1 LSWIIKDLWK
11 NLELRQSEYAN
22 FMNDD
27 DRITAYAIINR
38 IASDV
43 GTKWSVFIQL
53 NFPPGQSK
61 FGSSGLGSS
70 GLGSSGLG
78 SSGLGSSG
86 LGSSGLGHRN
96 LTMLV
101 FRDRKTFTNI
111 PESEVKH
118 AFDPLNPTAIDSTG
132 FGYEGFRVR
141 LSNGRIDCLPSG
153 VHLWCEI
160 TPEILG
166 VLDWLFANAYGIKQ
180 A

>member
-1 LSWIIKDLWK
+1 MSWIVKDLWK
-11 NLELRQSEYAN
+11 SLELRQSEYAN

-43 GTKWSVFIQL
+43 GTKWGVFLQL
-53 NFPPGQSK
+53 NFPPGQAS
-61 FGSSGLGSS
+61 FSPSS
-70 GLGSSGLG
+70 
-78 SSGLGSSG
+78 
-86 LGSSGLGHRN
+86 LGHKN

-101 FRDRKTFTNI
+101 FRDRKKFANVS
-111 PESEVKH
+111 ESEVKH
-118 AFDPLNPTAIDSTG
+118 AFDKLNPISINSAG

-141 LSNGRIDCLPSG
+141 LSDGRIDCLPGG

-160 TPEILG
+160 TLDVLR
-166 VLDWLFANAYGIKQ
+166 VLDWLFTNAYGFRP

>member
-27 DRITAYAIINR
+27 DRITAYEILNR

-43 GTKWSVFIQL
+43 GTKWGVFLQL
-53 NFPPGQSK
+53 NFPPGHA
-61 FGSSGLGSS
+61 SSSN
-70 GLGSSGLG
+70 
-78 SSGLGSSG
+78 
-86 LGSSGLGHRN
+86 LGHRD

-101 FRDRKTFTNI
+101 FRDRKKFMDVS
-111 PESEVKH
+111 ESGVKH
-118 AFDPLNPTAIDSTG
+118 AFDPLNPIAIDRAG

-141 LSNGRIDCLPSG
+141 LSKGRIDCLPGG

-160 TPEILG
+160 TPQILE
-166 VLDWLFANAYGIKQ
+166 VLDWLFTNAYGMKQ
-180 A
+180 AQC

>member
-1 LSWIIKDLWK
+1 MSWIIKDLWRT
-11 NLELRQSEYAN
+11 LELRQSEYAN

-27 DRITAYAIINR
+27 DRITAYEIVNR

-53 NFPPGQSK
+53 NFPPGQAS
-61 FGSSGLGSS
+61 FSSSS
-70 GLGSSGLG
+70 
-78 SSGLGSSG
+78 
-86 LGSSGLGHRN
+86 LGHRN

-101 FRDRKTFTNI
+101 FRDRKKFANVS
-111 PESEVKH
+111 ESEVKH
-118 AFDPLNPTAIDSTG
+118 AFDALNPTAIDSAG

-141 LSNGRIDCLPSG
+141 LSNGRIDCLPGG

-166 VLDWLFANAYGIKQ
+166 VLDWLFANAYGMKQ
-180 A
+180 E